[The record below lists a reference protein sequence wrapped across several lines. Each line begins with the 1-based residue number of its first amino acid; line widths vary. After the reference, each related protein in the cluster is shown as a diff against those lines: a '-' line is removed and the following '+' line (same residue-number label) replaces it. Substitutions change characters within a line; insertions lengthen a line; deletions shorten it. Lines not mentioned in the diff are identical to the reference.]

1 MVRYKIDLVGQ
12 VHCNRVL
19 SYHAPCFRETATC
32 WPEIA
37 NFLYSTL
44 YPELTVTTT
53 LRTWDYAVRIS
64 RQSVVFTARCTLV
77 QSAVLR
83 SHVVCL
89 SVRPSVRL

>member
-44 YPELTVTTT
+44 YPELTVTAT

-64 RQSVVFTARCTLV
+64 RQSVVLRKLKSRRCRV
-77 QSAVLR
+77 IKELR
-83 SHVVCL
+83 RKL
-89 SVRPSVRL
+89 